1 MQGRAAGE
9 PRRDVQGSST
19 SSLLPSRP
27 AQRPRLKRV
36 GRLPSKT
43 LDGQGEM
50 ESNRE
55 ISRFLLRPASAK
67 SSCGKP
73 PDCRA
78 LGLCADSPEVLDCG
92 AWGKGAE
99 GPCEIL
105 QGEEDAPPRPAPEGS
120 RSSLGSLHLRVGDQR
135 PPALGC
141 VPTFCSLGGVAST
154 APGNP
159 AQPGLGVCAWL
170 RKTRPP
176 RVWAR
181 EQTRGRELHAKRL
194 FLDTQGLEPEV
205 ITPSVC

>member
-1 MQGRAAGE
+1 MKRAF
-9 PRRDVQGSST
+9 P
-19 SSLLPSRP
+19 
-27 AQRPRLKRV
+27 KR
-36 GRLPSKT
+36 RLPSKT

-55 ISRFLLRPASAK
+55 ISRFLLRPASEK

-78 LGLCADSPEVLDCG
+78 LGLCADSPEVVDCG
-92 AWGKGAE
+92 AWGNGAE

-105 QGEEDAPPRPAPEGS
+105 QGKEDAPAPRGS
-120 RSSLGSLHLRVGDQR
+120 RSFLGSLHHLRVGDQR

-154 APGNP
+154 AHGNP
-159 AQPGLGVCAWL
+159 DQPGSGVCTWL
-170 RKTRPP
+170 RKTRSP

-194 FLDTQGLEPEV
+194 FLETQDSEPEV